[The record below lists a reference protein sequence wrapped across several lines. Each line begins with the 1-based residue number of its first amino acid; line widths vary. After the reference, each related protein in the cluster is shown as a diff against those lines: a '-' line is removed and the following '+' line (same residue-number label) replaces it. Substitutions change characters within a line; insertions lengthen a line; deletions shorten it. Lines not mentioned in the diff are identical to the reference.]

1 MTSPVNVGGLSSGLQ
16 WNNIVDSTVKAL
28 EARTV
33 TPITDRIT
41 TRGKQKDAWTQ
52 LQKLAETLN
61 TNARALRRTGFGGFS
76 ASVPTSPT
84 TSRPLLSA
92 TASATATPGR
102 SRVEVVKLADTG
114 KVAGRSIADV
124 AAAQNLTGGFAINGT
139 SIAVNPS
146 DTLEAIRTKINDAN
160 AGVTASIV
168 SDGGSAGRLVVT
180 ANSAGSAG
188 VTITDG
194 AGGLARELGFL
205 DTRSKPIASSV
216 ISAAAAMGMSVVPQ
230 PAQIRVGNVVVTAD
244 LASESLSTIAA
255 KINAAGGSGS
265 VESEL
270 FGSET
275 RYRLV
280 VDGNVTA
287 VNGDPASQA
296 IIDAMGFAAGMP
308 GTVQQT
314 VQSSVFTDTGNATV
328 TAASSLVGLKVDG
341 VSANVQAGD
350 AINIRGTRGDG
361 TSVTIGLVVAPGD
374 TMQTLLDR
382 INDATS
388 GFGSGARSAS
398 ASLGADGRIRLTDS
412 TGGASKL
419 SLSMNVARA
428 GGSTSPLGSTSTAVT
443 GRSRMLQT
451 GSDAII
457 RVEGREIVRASNT
470 ITDAIPGVTLNLL
483 TAEPG
488 TAIDV
493 TIDRDV
499 KGATDAVKAF
509 RDSYNAIRTF
519 FDEQRVAGAPLYAD
533 TSLRRVVQSFADSL
547 RTEVAGNGTYNTAV
561 SAGLL
566 LDRNGVL
573 TFNEETFK
581 KAIADKPGEIE
592 NLFGLSGLGTAF
604 VQSTDAATAFGVG
617 TISAQL
623 KTINENTFTLKRRET
638 EAQQKLDRRRE
649 LLVAQFTRMEQAT
662 ARLNQQSGSLLS
674 SVRGLQDNNS

>member
-16 WNNIVDSTVKAL
+16 WNSIVDSTVKAL

-76 ASVPTSPT
+76 ASVPTSPA

-419 SLSMNVARA
+419 SLSMNVASA